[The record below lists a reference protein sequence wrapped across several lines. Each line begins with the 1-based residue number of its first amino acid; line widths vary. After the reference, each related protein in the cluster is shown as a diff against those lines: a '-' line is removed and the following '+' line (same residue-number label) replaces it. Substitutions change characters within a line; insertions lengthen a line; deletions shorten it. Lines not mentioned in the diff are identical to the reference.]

1 MSLPFDLGVFG
12 PILQLFVAFVG
23 AYLLAVWISLIVW
36 TFRDVRARSR
46 DLFAQLL
53 SVMLVV
59 IFNIPGLLLYFL
71 LRPHEKL
78 ADSYERDLAEEAL
91 LQEIED
97 KQACPVCHQKIQS
110 EFLFCPN
117 CHTKLKRQCENCHH
131 ILNLRWTLCP
141 FCGTNVAM
149 TPAATPMPM
158 PPVSSPLP

>member
-1 MSLPFDLGVFG
+1 MPLPFDLGPFAA
-12 PILQLFVAFVG
+12 ILQLFVAFFG

-36 TFRDVRARSR
+36 TFRDIRSRSR
-46 DLFAQLL
+46 DIFAQLL

-71 LRPHEKL
+71 LRPHETL

-91 LQEIED
+91 LQDIED

-117 CHTKLKRQCENCHH
+117 CHTKLKRQCDNCHH
-131 ILNLRWTLCP
+131 ILHLRWTICP
-141 FCGTNVAM
+141 YCGANVTTAM
-149 TPAATPMPM
+149 PMPASM
-158 PPVSSPLP
+158 PPVSQPLP